1 MREKLSRIFHF
12 TNRPPVF
19 LVIEFQFLRALPM
32 NPANLPF
39 DAEAMLRGLRSW
51 VECESPTFD
60 AAAVDRMLD
69 LAAREMAI
77 MGASIERIAG
87 RQGFAGCVRAKFPH
101 PKQGEP
107 GILIAGHLDTV
118 HPIGTL
124 EKLKWRREGNK
135 CFGPGIFDMK
145 GGNYLALEAIR
156 QLARASITTPLPI
169 TVLFTPDEEVGTP
182 STRDIIEAEAARNK
196 YVLVPEPGRP
206 NNGVVT
212 GRYAIARFNLETIG
226 KPSHAGATLSS
237 GRSAIREMARQIL
250 IIDGMTTEDCT
261 FSVGVIHGGQWVN
274 CVATNC
280 TAEVLSMAKRQA
292 DLDRGVERMLALEG
306 TNNDVTFKVTRGV
319 TRPVW
324 EADAGTMALYEKAQR
339 VAAAMGLDLPHGSA
353 GGGSDGN
360 FTGAMGIPTLDGLGV
375 RGADA
380 HTLNEHIEVDSLAE
394 RGRLMAGILAILE

>member
-1 MREKLSRIFHF
+1 LHDENIPFE
-12 TNRPPVF
+12 
-19 LVIEFQFLRALPM
+19 IESVPM

-39 DAEAMLRGLRSW
+39 DSETMLLGLRAW
-51 VECESPTFD
+51 VDCESPTWD
-60 AAAVDRMLD
+60 APAVNRMLD
-69 LAAREMAI
+69 LAVREMAI

-87 RQGFAGCVRAKFPH
+87 RQGFGGCVRAKFPH

-118 HPIGTL
+118 HPIGTI

-156 QLARASITTPLPI
+156 QLARASLNTPLPV

-182 STRDIIEAEAARNK
+182 SARDLIEAEARRNK

-212 GRYAIARFNLETIG
+212 GRYAIARFNLEATG
-226 KPSHAGATLSS
+226 RPSHAGATLSS

-250 IIDGMTTEDCT
+250 VIDSMTSDNCT
-261 FSVGVIHGGQWVN
+261 FSVGIVHGGQWVN
-274 CVATNC
+274 CVATTC
-280 TAEVLSMAKRQA
+280 TGEALSMAKRQA
-292 DLDRGVERMLALEG
+292 DLDRGVEQMLALSG
-306 TNNDVTFKVTRGV
+306 TSNDVTFKVTRGV

-324 EADAGTMALYEKAQR
+324 EPDAGTMALYEKAR
-339 VAAAMGLDLPHGSA
+339 SVAAAMGFDLPHGSA
-353 GGGSDGN
+353 GGGSDAN

-394 RGRLMAGILAILE
+394 RGRLMAGLLATLA

>member
-1 MREKLSRIFHF
+1 
-12 TNRPPVF
+12 
-19 LVIEFQFLRALPM
+19 M

-39 DAEAMLRGLRSW
+39 DTEAMLQGLRTW
-51 VECESPTFD
+51 VECESPTWD
-60 AAAVDRMLD
+60 ANAVDRMLD
-69 LAAREMAI
+69 LAARDLAI
-77 MGASIERIAG
+77 LGATIERIAG
-87 RQGFAGCVRAKFPH
+87 RQGFGGCIRARLPH

-107 GILIAGHLDTV
+107 GILIVGHFDTV
-118 HPIGTL
+118 HPAGTI
-124 EKLKWRREGNK
+124 EKLKFRREGNK
-135 CFGPGIFDMK
+135 AYGPGIFDMK
-145 GGNYLALEAIR
+145 GGNYLTLEAIR
-156 QLARASITTPLPI
+156 QLARASFTTPLPI

-206 NNGVVT
+206 DNGVVT
-212 GRYAIARFNLETIG
+212 GRYAIARFNLTATG

-250 IIDGMTTEDCT
+250 AIDAMTTDDCT
-261 FSVGVIHGGQWVN
+261 FSVGIVHGGQWVN
-274 CVATNC
+274 CVATTC
-280 TAEVLSMAKRQA
+280 SGEALSMAKRQA
-292 DLDRGVERMLALEG
+292 DLDRGIERMLALSG
-306 TNNDVTFKVTRGV
+306 TGNDVSFEVTRGV

-324 EADAGTMALYEKAQR
+324 EPDAGTMALYDKACA
-339 VAAAMGLDLPHGSA
+339 VAKQMGMTLPHGSA

-394 RGRLMAGILAILE
+394 RGRLMAGLLATLS

>member
-1 MREKLSRIFHF
+1 
-12 TNRPPVF
+12 
-19 LVIEFQFLRALPM
+19 M
-32 NPANLPF
+32 NPTHLPF
-39 DAEAMLRGLRSW
+39 DSETMLAGLRPW
-51 VECESPTFD
+51 VESESPTWD
-60 AAAVDRMLD
+60 AAAVNRMLD

-77 MGASIERIAG
+77 MGASIELVAG
-87 RQGFAGCVRAKFPH
+87 RLGFGGCVRAKFPH
-101 PKQGEP
+101 AKQGEP

-118 HPIGTL
+118 HPTGTI

-135 CFGPGIFDMK
+135 CYGPGIFDMK

-156 QLARASITTPLPI
+156 QLARATIATPLPI

-182 STRDIIEAEAARNK
+182 STRDLIEAEARRNK

-212 GRYAIARFNLETIG
+212 GRYAIARFNLEATG
-226 KPSHAGATLSS
+226 RPSHAGATLSS

-250 IIDGMTTEDCT
+250 VIDGMTSEDCT
-261 FSVGVIHGGQWVN
+261 FSVGIVHGGQWVN
-274 CVATNC
+274 CVATTC
-280 TAEVLSMAKRQA
+280 TGEALSMAKRQA
-292 DLDRGVERMLALEG
+292 DLDRGVERMLALSG
-306 TNNDVTFKVTRGV
+306 TSNDVTFKVTRGV

-324 EADAGTMALYEKAQR
+324 EPDAGTLALYDKAR
-339 VAAAMGLDLPHGSA
+339 GVAASMGLDLPHGSV

-360 FTGAMGIPTLDGLGV
+360 FTGALGIPTLDGLGV

-394 RGRLMAGILAILE
+394 RGRLMAGLLATLT

>member
-1 MREKLSRIFHF
+1 
-12 TNRPPVF
+12 
-19 LVIEFQFLRALPM
+19 M
-32 NPANLPF
+32 NPIHLPF
-39 DAEAMLRGLRSW
+39 DSEAMLAGLRAW
-51 VECESPTFD
+51 VECESPTLD
-60 AAAVDRMLD
+60 ATAVNRMLD

-77 MGASIERIAG
+77 MGASIDRVAG
-87 RQGFAGCVRAKFPH
+87 RLGFAGCVRAKFPH
-101 PKQGEP
+101 ARQGEP

-118 HPIGTL
+118 HPTGTI
-124 EKLKWRREGNK
+124 EKLTWRREGNK
-135 CFGPGIFDMK
+135 CYGPGIFDMK

-156 QLARASITTPLPI
+156 QLSRAAVATPLPV

-182 STRDIIEAEAARNK
+182 SARDLIEAEAKRNK

-212 GRYAIARFNLETIG
+212 GRYAIARFNLEATG
-226 KPSHAGATLSS
+226 RPSHAGATLSS

-250 IIDGMTTEDCT
+250 VIDGMTSEDCT
-261 FSVGVIHGGQWVN
+261 FSVGIVHGGQWVN
-274 CVATNC
+274 CVATTC
-280 TAEVLSMAKRQA
+280 AGEALSMAKRQA
-292 DLDRGVERMLALEG
+292 DLDRGVERMLALSG
-306 TNNDVTFKVTRGV
+306 SSNDVTFKVTRGV

-324 EADAGTMALYEKAQR
+324 EPDAGTLALYDKAR
-339 VAAAMGLDLPHGSA
+339 GVAASMGLDLPHGSA

-394 RGRLMAGILAILE
+394 RGRLMAGLLATLT